1 MPHALASRLLCL
13 AGTALRAIDSAEC
26 RSISSFSCSPS
37 FLRLPLTIYSLDPRK
52 DSRWADLVQTHTSAS
67 VFHAPGWLEALRLTY
82 GYEPVVFTTS
92 PPKAKLTNGIVFCRV
107 SSWLTGRRMV
117 SVPFADH
124 CEPLLEGNES
134 DKQLI
139 DFLRSSIKENRWK
152 YIEIRPRSSTLLAQV
167 SCQEKGSSFCF
178 QVIDLDAPV
187 EVLFRKL
194 QKNSIQRSIRRAE
207 REGVACDKGRSEA
220 LLSKFYGLM
229 LKTRR
234 RHKLPPQPI
243 SWFRNLIVCL
253 GERLTIRVASK
264 NGEPIASILTLS
276 HRGTLVYKYGCS
288 DERYHNL
295 GPVPFL
301 FWDAIREARENGL
314 HEFDLGRSDLANP
327 GLIAFKT
334 RLGAKASTLEYVRFS
349 AAHSAA
355 AVEERGMHMAKRLF
369 SCMPDGLLTT
379 AGKLLYRHIG

>member
-1 MPHALASRLLCL
+1 V
-13 AGTALRAIDSAEC
+13 TVY
-26 RSISSFSCSPS
+26 
-37 FLRLPLTIYSLDPRK
+37 TLDPLK
-52 DSRWADLVQTHTSAS
+52 DPRWNEFVELHPAAS
-67 VFHAPGWLEALRLTY
+67 VFHTASWLEALRLTY

-92 PPKAKLTNGIVFCRV
+92 LPQSRLTNGIAFCRI

-117 SVPFADH
+117 SLPFADH
-124 CEPLLEGNES
+124 CEPLLDNDNAS
-134 DKQLI
+134 QDLI
-139 DFLRSSIKENRWK
+139 EFLRALINGNSWK
-152 YIEIRPRSSTLLAQV
+152 YIEIRPRSSTLLQPLSAK
-167 SCQEKGSSFCF
+167 EKGSSFCF
-178 QVIDLDAPV
+178 HVIDLDAPV
-187 EVLFRKL
+187 ETLFGNL
-194 QKNSIQRSIRRAE
+194 QKSSIQRAIRRAE
-207 REGVACDKGRSEA
+207 REAVTCEKGRSEA

-243 SWFRNLIVCL
+243 SWFRNLIACL
-253 GERLTIRVASK
+253 GKRLTIRAASK

-276 HRGTLVYKYGCS
+276 HGGTLVYKYGCS

-314 HEFDLGRSDLANP
+314 HEFDLGRSDLTNP
-327 GLIAFKT
+327 GLITFKT

-349 AAHSAA
+349 AAHSAPA
-355 AVEERGMHMAKRLF
+355 EDRGMHMAKRLF